1 MRLTMLTDCSFDCT
15 FLDDRLK
22 DTVLNLYRNQDFCEM
37 FQKFILKNLW
47 LTLVSYAIYFN
58 LSYLEVV

>member
-22 DTVLNLYRNQDFCEM
+22 DSLKFVQESDFCEM
-37 FQKFILKNLW
+37 FQKFILKKLW
-47 LTLVSYAIYFN
+47 LT
-58 LSYLEVV
+58 